1 MTKLGSMRIM
11 GGTPIYMAPE
21 QKKYKCYQYLTDV
34 YGFGS
39 TLADIFFGIKI
50 EYGKRLKEFLDLKVE
65 NDVERGIKNI
75 LERCLKENPKQ
86 RYPHM
91 LEIKE
96 QLL

>member
-1 MTKLGSMRIM
+1 M

-21 QKKYKCYQYLTDV
+21 QKTYKCYQYLTDV

-50 EYGKRLKEFLDLKVE
+50 EYGKRLKEFLDLKV
-65 NDVERGIKNI
+65 DTDIERGIKKI
-75 LERCLKENPKQ
+75 LERCLKEQPND

-91 LEIKE
+91 LDIKE